1 MKLILAKDVKN
12 LGEAG
17 KVVNV
22 ADGYARNYL
31 LPQKL
36 AILATKYNLSKVE
49 AIKKEAEAERLA
61 MENKYNEIVQKIN
74 DLGEITFQ
82 RKADENDHLFGSV
95 SEIDIAN
102 ALVEKEIEILKSNIK
117 MGKHLKEIGSF
128 DVEIEFTSN
137 IKTTLKV
144 NVEKE
149 L

>member
-36 AILATKYNLSKVE
+36 AILATDYNLSKVE

-61 MENKYNEIVQKIN
+61 LENKYNEIVQKII
-74 DLGEITFQ
+74 DLGEITFK

-95 SEIDIAN
+95 SEGDIVK
-102 ALVEKEIEILKSNIK
+102 ALEEKEIMIHKSNVK
-117 MGKHLKEIGSF
+117 MEKHLKEIGGF
-128 DVEIEFTSN
+128 DVEIEFASN